1 MHELINHVID
11 LIGVFPVTRYVFTM
25 VNYFSKLPG
34 GAHTESVSRGRG
46 ANKLP
51 MKGRCK

>member
-11 LIGVFPVTRYVFTM
+11 LIGVLPVTRYVFTM
-25 VNYFSKLPG
+25 VNYFSKLAG
-34 GAHTESVSRGRG
+34 GHIQSVSRGGG